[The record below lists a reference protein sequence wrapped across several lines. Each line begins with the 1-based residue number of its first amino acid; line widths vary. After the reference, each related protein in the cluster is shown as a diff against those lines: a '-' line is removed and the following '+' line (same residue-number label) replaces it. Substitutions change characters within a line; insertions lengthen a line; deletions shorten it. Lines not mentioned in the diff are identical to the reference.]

1 MKACYLLVLLVAYV
15 PACSSVTKFSSTEL
29 SPEAETIQ
37 LWPKGHLGE
46 TGKPAQVVMPS
57 EGDNITRLTD
67 VIDPSITVYKPAA
80 TQAPTAAVLVCPG
93 GGYNILAIDLE
104 GTEIAEWLN
113 SIGITAVVLKYRV
126 PDNRSGAFEDVQ
138 RAMALIRHHA
148 ADWNI
153 DPDRVGVIGF
163 SAGGNLAA
171 RLSTNFQVR
180 SYDPLDEVDQ
190 LSCRPDFAMLI
201 YPYLLAKDGKVADNL
216 PVSSDT
222 PRTILI
228 HAQDDWV
235 KAESSILY
243 YLALKQ
249 ANVPSELHVFP
260 SGGHGYG
267 LRPSKHAVSCW
278 PKLCE
283 VWLQKTG
290 VIKETSDNSV
300 SP

>member
-1 MKACYLLVLLVAYV
+1 MKACYLIVLLVGCV
-15 PACSSVTKFSSTEL
+15 SACSSVRKSSSSEPL
-29 SPEAETIQ
+29 AEAETIQ

-46 TGKPAQVVMPS
+46 TGKPAYIVMPS

-67 VIDPSITVYKPAA
+67 VIDPSITVYKPAV

-113 SIGITAVVLKYRV
+113 SNGITAVVLRYRV
-126 PDNRSGAFEDVQ
+126 PDNRSGAFEDAQ
-138 RAMALIRHHA
+138 RAMSLIRYRA
-148 ADWNI
+148 TDWNI
-153 DPDRVGVIGF
+153 DPERVGIIGF
-163 SAGGNLAA
+163 SAGANLAA

-180 SYDPLDEVDQ
+180 SYDPLDEIDQ
-190 LSCRPDFAMLI
+190 LSCRPNFAMLI
-201 YPYLLAKDGKVADNL
+201 YPYLLAKDGKLADNL
-216 PVSSDT
+216 PVGSDT
-222 PRTILI
+222 PRTILV

-249 ANVPSELHVFP
+249 ANVSSELHVFP

-267 LRPSKHAVSCW
+267 LRPSEHAVSGW

-290 VIKETSDNSV
+290 VIK
-300 SP
+300 

>member
-1 MKACYLLVLLVAYV
+1 MKTCYLLILVIAFV
-15 PACSSVTKFSSTEL
+15 SSCSSATKFSSAEL
-29 SPEAETIQ
+29 SPEAETIH
-37 LWPKGHLGE
+37 LWPKGYLGE

-67 VIDPSITVYKPAA
+67 VTDPSITVYKPAA

-113 SIGITAVVLKYRV
+113 SNGITAVVLKYRV

-153 DPDRVGVIGF
+153 DPVRVGVIGF
-163 SAGGNLAA
+163 SAGGNLAGK
-171 RLSTNFQVR
+171 LSTDFQTK
-180 SYDPLDEVDQ
+180 SYDPVDEADR
-190 LSCRPDFAMLI
+190 LSCRPDFAILV
-201 YPYLLAKDGKVADNL
+201 YPYLLAKDGKLADDMNVV
-216 PVSSDT
+216 PET
-222 PRTILI
+222 PSTILI

-235 KAESSILY
+235 DADSSILY
-243 YLALKQ
+243 YRALKKVK
-249 ANVPSELHVFP
+249 VPSELHVFP

-267 LRPSKHAVSCW
+267 LRSSKHAVSCW

-290 VIKETSDNSV
+290 VIKKADKQK
-300 SP
+300 

>member
-1 MKACYLLVLLVAYV
+1 MKACYLLVLLVGCV
-15 PACSSVTKFSSTEL
+15 SACSSVTKSSSSEL
-29 SPEAETIQ
+29 LAEAETIQ

-46 TGKPAQVVMPS
+46 TGKPAYIVMPS

-67 VIDPSITVYKPAA
+67 VIDPSITVYKPAV

-113 SIGITAVVLKYRV
+113 SNSITAVVLRYRV

-138 RAMALIRHHA
+138 RAMSLIRYHA
-148 ADWNI
+148 TDWNI
-153 DPDRVGVIGF
+153 DPERVGIIGF
-163 SAGGNLAA
+163 SAGANLAA

-180 SYDPLDEVDQ
+180 SYDPLDEIDQ
-190 LSCRPDFAMLI
+190 LSCRPNFAMLI
-201 YPYLLAKDGKVADNL
+201 YPYLLAKDGKLADNL
-216 PVSSDT
+216 PVKSDT
-222 PRTILI
+222 PRTILV

-267 LRPSKHAVSCW
+267 LRPSEHAVSGW

-283 VWLQKTG
+283 VWLQKTA
-290 VIKETSDNSV
+290 VIK
-300 SP
+300 

>member
-1 MKACYLLVLLVAYV
+1 MKACYLLVLLVGCV
-15 PACSSVTKFSSTEL
+15 SACSSVRKSSSSEPL
-29 SPEAETIQ
+29 AEAETIQ

-46 TGKPAQVVMPS
+46 TGKPAYIVMPS

-67 VIDPSITVYKPAA
+67 VIDPSITVYKPAV

-113 SIGITAVVLKYRV
+113 SNGITAVVLRYRV
-126 PDNRSGAFEDVQ
+126 PDNRSGAFEDAQ
-138 RAMALIRHHA
+138 RAMSLIRYRA
-148 ADWNI
+148 TDWNI
-153 DPDRVGVIGF
+153 DPERVGIIGF
-163 SAGGNLAA
+163 SAGANLAA

-180 SYDPLDEVDQ
+180 SYDPLDEIDQ
-190 LSCRPDFAMLI
+190 LSCRPNFAMLI
-201 YPYLLAKDGKVADNL
+201 YPYLLAKDGKLADNL
-216 PVSSDT
+216 PVGSDT
-222 PRTILI
+222 PRTILV

-249 ANVPSELHVFP
+249 AKVSSELHVFP

-267 LRPSKHAVSCW
+267 LRPSEHAVSGW

-290 VIKETSDNSV
+290 VIK
-300 SP
+300 

>member
-1 MKACYLLVLLVAYV
+1 MKACYLLVLVAAFV
-15 PACSSVTKFSSTEL
+15 SSCSSVKKFSSTEL
-29 SPEAETIQ
+29 SPEAETIR

-46 TGKPAQVVMPS
+46 TGKPAYIVMPS

-67 VIDPSITVYKPAA
+67 VIDPSITVYKPAV

-93 GGYNILAIDLE
+93 GGYNILALDLE

-113 SIGITAVVLKYRV
+113 SNGITAVVLKYRV

-138 RAMALIRHHA
+138 RAMSLICNHA
-148 ADWNI
+148 TDWNI
-153 DPDRVGVIGF
+153 DPDRVGIIGF
-163 SAGGNLAA
+163 SAGANLAA
-171 RLSTNFQVR
+171 RLSTNFQAR

-190 LSCRPDFAMLI
+190 LSCSPDFAMLI
-201 YPYLLAKDGKVADNL
+201 YPYLLAKDGKLADNL
-216 PVSSDT
+216 PVGSDT

-249 ANVPSELHVFP
+249 AKVPSELHVFP

-267 LRPSKHAVSCW
+267 LRRSEHAVSGW

-283 VWLQKTG
+283 VWLQKMG
-290 VIKETSDNSV
+290 IINGTSKDSMN
-300 SP
+300 P